1 MLTESALF
9 LGRRGSL
16 VSLSVDPPTYLHSL
30 LYSPSFASSFFFLLL
45 LHKFPLLPQFLL
57 LPLPHP
63 HPSPPIII
71 SFTNFRIRIEYR
83 GPFRTTSPG
92 YFYSRMFCIVFH
104 NSSSSSASCYPIPSC
119 CAFAKPAQSDVVEC
133 RVRSNGFEDFL
144 CIALIEDKR
153 L

>member
-1 MLTESALF
+1 MLTEGTLF
-9 LGRRGSL
+9 LGRPGPL

-30 LYSPSFASSFFFLLL
+30 LYSPSFVSFFFLLL

-63 HPSPPIII
+63 HPSPLTII

-104 NSSSSSASCYPIPSC
+104 NSSSSSSSASCYPIPSC

-133 RVRSNGFEDFL
+133 RVRSDGFEDSL
-144 CIALIEDKR
+144 CISLHCTY
-153 L
+153 